1 MSQTEEL
8 IARIEKALDA
18 DEAVELT
25 RAEVVRLRQMIAAYE
40 MFLAGGK
47 LGKWFIAFVLG
58 LSALIAA
65 SIKLAEYF
73 ASAVKASQ

>member
-1 MSQTEEL
+1 MSDAADL
-8 IARIEKALDA
+8 IARIEQALDS
-18 DEAVELT
+18 DEAVQLT
-25 RAEVVRLRQMIAAYE
+25 PREVQKLRQMIAAYE

-47 LGKWFIAFVLG
+47 LGKMFIAFVLG

-73 ASAVKASQ
+73 ATATKGGQ